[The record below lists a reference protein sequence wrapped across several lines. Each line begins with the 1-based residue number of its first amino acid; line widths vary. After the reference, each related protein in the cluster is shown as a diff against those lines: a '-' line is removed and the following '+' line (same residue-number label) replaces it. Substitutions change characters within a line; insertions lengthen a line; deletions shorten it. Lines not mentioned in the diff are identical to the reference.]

1 MSVDRPRAQ
10 RKQGAKERAADG
22 PAIVPDE
29 PAAPPTDLEKVVAF
43 LRRRFTGDYES
54 DDFGFDHDLA
64 ENVLMPV
71 LKPLFERYWRVEQR
85 GTENIPA
92 AGPAIL
98 VANHSGTLPIDAL
111 MMGFGVHEAT
121 GRHVRLLAADL
132 ALKLPVV
139 GQLSRKAGSTL
150 ACPEDAVRL
159 LRAGELV
166 GVCPEG
172 YKGLGKP
179 FRERYRLQRFGR
191 GGFAEVALQTQAP
204 VIPVSIVGA
213 EEIFPMIADLKP
225 LARLLGV
232 PYFPVT
238 PTFPLLGPLGLLPLP
253 SKWIITYGEPVLTD
267 GYSPDDAQDPMTV
280 FNLSDH
286 VREAIQQSLYRA
298 LATRRNVFR

>member
-1 MSVDRPRAQ
+1 MSTDRTGTKRRTRA
-10 RKQGAKERAADG
+10 KDHANDG
-22 PAIVPDE
+22 PAIVSE
-29 PAAPPTDLEKVVAF
+29 PTSPPTDLEKALAF
-43 LRRRFTGDYES
+43 LRRRITGDYET

-64 ENVLMPV
+64 ENVLMPM

-85 GTENIPA
+85 GTENLPTE
-92 AGPAIL
+92 GPAIL

-111 MMGFGVHEAT
+111 MMGFGVHEVT
-121 GRHVRLLAADL
+121 GRHLRLLAADL
-132 ALKLPVV
+132 ALRLPVV
-139 GQLSRKAGSTL
+139 GQLSRKSGSTL

-225 LARLLGV
+225 LARLLGF

-238 PTFPLLGPLGLLPLP
+238 PTFPFLGPLGAVPLP
-253 SKWIITYGEPVLTD
+253 SRWIITYGEPVRTD
-267 GYSPDDAQDPMTV
+267 GYSPEDAQDPMTV

-298 LATRRNVFR
+298 LATRRSVFR